1 MRVSKFIHACLLI
14 EKGND
19 RLLID
24 PGKFSFLDGR
34 VTVERFDGVAAVLV
48 THAHPDHLDVERLR
62 AIVDRTGAEVHAGSE
77 IASKLRPD
85 GLEVRAFDDGSRR
98 IGSFDVRAIPA
109 PHEAILSPTLP
120 QNVAYVVDERLLH
133 PGDSYAQS
141 LDACRGIPL
150 LALPI
155 MAPWT
160 TEPATAAFAARL
172 APKRAMPIH
181 DGYVKDFWLEARH
194 ANLGGHLRGQG
205 IAYEPADDPGA
216 SVEL

>member
-1 MRVSKFIHACLLI
+1 MRVSKFIHACLLV
-14 EKGND
+14 EKGID
-19 RLLID
+19 RILID
-24 PGKFSFLDGR
+24 PGKFSFLDSR
-34 VTVERFDGVAAVLV
+34 VSVERFDGVAAILV
-48 THAHPDHLDVERLR
+48 THSHVDHLDVERLR

-77 IASKLRPD
+77 IASKIRSD
-85 GLEVRAFDDGSRR
+85 GFEVRAFDDGSRR

-109 PHEAILSPTLP
+109 PHEAILSPMLP
-120 QNVAYVVDERLLH
+120 QNVAFVIDERLLH
-133 PGDSYAQS
+133 PGDSYAAS

-160 TEPATAAFAARL
+160 TEPVTAAFAGRL

-194 ANLGGHLRGQG
+194 TNLGGYLRGQG

-216 SVEL
+216 SVEV